1 VINKIIKHIN
11 KGQKRSVK
19 AKKNILYSFG
29 IKGVS
34 ILTALIYVPIL
45 LDYLDQERYGIWLT
59 LASIIQWVGYFDLG
73 LGHGLRNRLTESIA
87 NGTSLL
93 SRKLISTTYALFIL
107 IFGAILILISLIFPF
122 LDWTKILNTDVI
134 AKQELMIIAL
144 VVGVNFCFR
153 FVLNIITKVLF
164 AFQRP
169 AIANLFEPL
178 GQVLALIVIL
188 ILVNVT
194 EKGSLLILSIILSSK
209 SVIVLSIATFF
220 LFKKKYKD
228 YKPSLSFVDF
238 TLVKNILGLGVR
250 FFYGQLGGLFVFSSA
265 NFIIT
270 QILGPA
276 EVTSYQ
282 IAYKYFSIAIMV
294 SAIVMSPIWS
304 AVTDAFTLNDYNWL
318 KKTLK
323 TLIIISVVF
332 AFGIIVMLLISPFA
346 YELWVGDRVV
356 IPWDLSVSLAI
367 FSILTVVLTPFT
379 NFINGLGKLK
389 LGNLIVLPR
398 IILFLIIA
406 IGLTK
411 TSLGSVG
418 IVIALCFTQ
427 ALGLVLGVIQV
438 NKLLNRKAIGIW
450 NK

>member
-1 VINKIIKHIN
+1 
-11 KGQKRSVK
+11 
-19 AKKNILYSFG
+19 
-29 IKGVS
+29 
-34 ILTALIYVPIL
+34 
-45 LDYLDQERYGIWLT
+45 
-59 LASIIQWVGYFDLG
+59 
-73 LGHGLRNRLTESIA
+73 
-87 NGTSLL
+87 
-93 SRKLISTTYALFIL
+93 
-107 IFGAILILISLIFPF
+107 
-122 LDWTKILNTDVI
+122 
-134 AKQELMIIAL
+134 M
-144 VVGVNFCFR
+144 
-153 FVLNIITKVLF
+153 LF

-418 IVIALCFTQ
+418 IVIAL
-427 ALGLVLGVIQV
+427 
-438 NKLLNRKAIGIW
+438 LLHTSPWISFRGNSG
-450 NK
+450 